1 MNNHFSWSSA
11 FKIAG
16 REARAS
22 IGKFLFVILAVA
34 AGVGALTSVR
44 GFSGAFQSMLLR
56 DARILMAG
64 DLSVRLFNH
73 PTPEQQAVFEKLGE
87 RGVERTWISETISM
101 MSSQDSSR
109 PLMVAVKAVE
119 PDRYPFYGEIKLSP
133 EADLNDILDAESMIV
148 SSDLLLRLNLQR
160 GDSVALGDE
169 QFRIVAEV
177 LVEPDRMTG
186 TMNIGPR
193 VLISR
198 EGLDRARLIQPGS
211 RASQR
216 YLFRLPPE
224 RISIVEARG
233 VLETAFQG
241 DRIVDFREA
250 HPTLRR
256 GLDRSTKFLSLVSL
270 IALIVGALGVAMA
283 MHSHLQQRLDTI
295 AIMKCVGG
303 RSGQIMRIYLLQ
315 TISLGL
321 VGSLLGVV
329 IGYGMQTLFPA
340 LIANYFPEISA
351 LDWQPIVALQG
362 VLIGVLTTLLF
373 TVPTLLSIRRV
384 RPAVIFRRDMD
395 RARLTIGERLRLWL
409 WRGSFWP
416 GAAILASIAALA
428 VWLGESVE
436 LGAWFAGGL
445 VVSLLILSAVASGML
460 RLLRVFPRWLP
471 WRLPPSLRQGIA
483 NLHRPGNHTGA
494 VLVSLGIGVTF
505 TLCIYLI
512 QSSVL
517 SQMVR
522 SAPPNM
528 PNVFFI
534 NVTDQERDGLLE
546 VLKQTPGIKDEPEL
560 SPSVAARLVGVDA
573 TPIEDM
579 DLGNSSRRFRRTRT
593 ITWRSEQPENVEIIE
608 GEWWPAERP
617 AGGRHQASASEGIAE
632 LLGVKLGSQVEWTVG
647 GQTVLAKVVAIH
659 RSERIRPGSSIGFI
673 LTPEALQGLPATYYG
688 GVRVD
693 PQQAIELQR
702 IAFDRFPT
710 ITVINAA
717 DVLEIVQQVV
727 DQIGLVVR
735 FVSAFAILGGIIIL
749 ASGVMATRFRRIR
762 EVAILKTLG
771 ATRRRVANMF
781 SAEFL
786 ILGSVAGLTGAI
798 LASGFS
804 GLLLER
810 VLDAEYQFDAVA
822 SGVCVVATALLA
834 NLAGWLSSFR
844 ILGRKPLEVLRGE

>member
-1 MNNHFSWSSA
+1 MNNHSSWRSA
-11 FKIAG
+11 VKIAG

-22 IGKFLFVILAVA
+22 AGKFVFVILSVA
-34 AGVGALTSVR
+34 AGVGALTGVR
-44 GFSGAFQSMLLR
+44 GFSSAFQSMLLR
-56 DARILMAG
+56 DARVLMAG
-64 DLSVRLFNH
+64 DLSVRLFSH
-73 PTPEQQAVFEKLGE
+73 PNPEQLQAFEKLDE
-87 RGVERTWISETISM
+87 RGAERTWISETVSM
-101 MSSQDSSR
+101 MSSEHAPR
-109 PLMVAVKAVE
+109 PLLVAVKAVE
-119 PDRYPFYGEIKLSP
+119 PAEYPFYGQIKLST
-133 EADLNDILDAESMIV
+133 EASLNDILDEQSMVV
-148 SSDLLLRLNLQR
+148 SSDLLLRLDLKR
-160 GDSVALGDE
+160 GDSVTLGDE

-193 VLISR
+193 VLITR

-216 YLFRLPPE
+216 YLFRLPPQGL
-224 RISIVEARG
+224 SIVEARG
-233 VLETAFQG
+233 LLEKAFRG
-241 DRIVDFREA
+241 DRIVDFRET

-256 GLDRSTKFLSLVSL
+256 GLDRATKFLSLVSL

-295 AIMKCVGG
+295 AIMKCLGG

-315 TISLGL
+315 TLGL
-321 VGSLLGVV
+321 GLAGSLLGVLA
-329 IGYGMQTLFPA
+329 GYGMQSWFPV
-340 LIANYFPEISA
+340 LIANYFPELSA
-351 LDWQPIVALQG
+351 LEWQPIVALQG

-373 TVPTLLSIRRV
+373 TVPTLLSVREV
-384 RPAVIFRRDMD
+384 RPALIFRREMD
-395 RARLTIGERLRLWL
+395 RARLTIGERLRQ
-409 WRGSFWP
+409 WRGSAWLA
-416 GAAILASIAALA
+416 GAIVASIAGLA
-428 VWLGESVE
+428 VWLGDSVE
-436 LGAWFAGGL
+436 LGVWFAGGL
-445 VVSLLILSAVASGML
+445 VVSLLALTAAASG
-460 RLLRVFPRWLP
+460 LLRVLKVFPRWLP
-471 WRLPPSLRQGIA
+471 WRLPTSLRQGIA
-483 NLHRPGNHTGA
+483 NLHRPGNHAGA

-505 TLCIYLI
+505 TLCVYLI

-546 VLKQTPGIKDEPEL
+546 VLKQTPGIQDEPEL
-560 SPSVAARLVGVDA
+560 IPSVAARLVGVDA
-573 TPIEDM
+573 IPIEELN
-579 DLGNSSRRFRRTRT
+579 LGRSGRRFRRTRT
-593 ITWRSEQPENVEIIE
+593 ITWRSEQPENVEILE
-608 GEWWPAERP
+608 GEWWPPERP
-617 AGGRHQASASEGIAE
+617 DGGRHLASASEGTAE
-632 LLGVKLGSQVEWTVG
+632 LLGLKLGSQVEWTVG

-735 FVSAFAILGGIIIL
+735 FVSAFTILGGIIIL

-771 ATRRRVANMF
+771 ATRRKVANMF

-786 ILGSVAGLTGAI
+786 ILGSVAGLMGAI

-810 VLDAEYQFDAVA
+810 VLDAEFQFDAVA
-822 SGVCVVATALLA
+822 NGVCVVATALLA

>member
-1 MNNHFSWSSA
+1 MNNHSSWSSA
-11 FKIAG
+11 LKIAG

-22 IGKFLFVILAVA
+22 VGKFVFVILAVA
-34 AGVGALTSVR
+34 AGVGALTGVR

-56 DARILMAG
+56 DARVLMAG

-73 PTPEQQAVFEKLGE
+73 PNPEQQAAFEKLE
-87 RGVERTWISETISM
+87 QRGVERTWISETVSM
-101 MSSQDSSR
+101 MSSQDSPR
-109 PLMVAVKAVE
+109 PLLVALKAVE

-133 EADLNDILDAESMIV
+133 QAALNDILDAESMVV
-148 SSDLLLRLNLQR
+148 SSDLLPRLNLKR
-160 GDSVALGDE
+160 GDSVTLGDE
-169 QFRIVAEV
+169 RFRIVAEV

-186 TMNIGPR
+186 TMNVGPR

-198 EGLDRARLIQPGS
+198 QGLERSQLMQPGS

-224 RISIVEARG
+224 RISIAEARG
-233 VLETAFQG
+233 ILETAFRG
-241 DRIVDFREA
+241 DRIVDFRET

-283 MHSHLQQRLDTI
+283 MRSHLQQRLDTI

-315 TISLGL
+315 TLGL
-321 VGSLLGVV
+321 GLAGSLLGVLL
-329 IGYGMQTLFPA
+329 GYGMQTLFPA
-340 LIANYFPEISA
+340 LMANYFPELST
-351 LDWQPIVALQG
+351 LEWQPIAALQG
-362 VLIGVLTTLLF
+362 LLIGVLTTLLF
-373 TVPTLLSIRRV
+373 TVPTLLGIRRV

-395 RARLTIGERLRLWL
+395 RARLTVGERLRLWRGAL
-409 WRGSFWP
+409 WWG
-416 GAAILASIAALA
+416 GAIAASIGALA

-436 LGAWFAGGL
+436 LGIWFAGGL
-445 VVSLLILSAVASGML
+445 LVSLLLLAGVASGML
-460 RLLRVFPRWLP
+460 RLLRAFPRWLP
-471 WRLPPSLRQGIA
+471 WRLPTALRHGVA
-483 NLHRPGNHTGA
+483 NLHRPGNHAGA

-534 NVTDQERDGLLE
+534 NVTNQERDGLLE
-546 VLKQTPGIKDEPEL
+546 LLRQTPGIEDEPEL
-560 SPSVAARLVGVDA
+560 IPSVAARLVGVDA
-573 TPIEDM
+573 VPIEEM
-579 DLGNSSRRFRRTRT
+579 NLAGSGRRFRRTRT
-593 ITWRSEQPENVEIIE
+593 ITWRPDQPENVEILA
-608 GEWWPAERP
+608 GEWWPPERP
-617 AGGRHQASASEGIAE
+617 AGGRHLASASEGTAE
-632 LLGVKLGSQVEWTVG
+632 LLGLKLGSQVEWTVG
-647 GQTVLAKVVAIH
+647 GQTVLAKVAAIH

-693 PQQAIELQR
+693 ARQAIELQR
-702 IAFDRFPT
+702 IVFNRFPT

-727 DQIGLVVR
+727 DQIALVVR

-786 ILGSVAGLTGAI
+786 ILGSVAGLMGAI

-804 GLLLER
+804 GLLLEH
-810 VLDAEYQFDAVA
+810 VLDAEFRFDAAA
-822 SGVCVVATALLA
+822 SGVCVIATALLA

>member
-1 MNNHFSWSSA
+1 MRTSWSSA
-11 FKIAG
+11 VKIAE

-22 IGKFLFVILAVA
+22 LGKFVFVILAVA
-34 AGVGALTSVR
+34 AGVGALTGVR
-44 GFSGAFQSMLLR
+44 GFSGAFQGMLLR
-56 DARILMAG
+56 DARTLMAG
-64 DLSVRLFNH
+64 DLSVRLFAH
-73 PTPEQQAVFEKLGE
+73 PNPEQQEAFDKLTE

-101 MSSQDSSR
+101 MSSADSPR
-109 PLMVAVKAVE
+109 PLMVTVKAVE
-119 PDRYPFYGEIKLSP
+119 PDLYPFYGQIKLAP
-133 EADLNDILDAESMIV
+133 EGGLNDVLDAESMVV
-148 SSDLLLRLNLQR
+148 SSDLLLRLKLNR
-160 GDSVALGDE
+160 GDSVMLGDE

-186 TMNIGPR
+186 TMNVGPR
-193 VLISR
+193 VMISR
-198 EGLDRARLIQPGS
+198 DGLERTRLIQPGS

-224 RISIVEARG
+224 RISIAESRG
-233 VLETAFQG
+233 ILETAFQG
-241 DRIVDFREA
+241 DRIVDFRET

-256 GLDRSTKFLSLVSL
+256 GLDRATKFLSLVSL

-303 RSGQIMRIYLLQ
+303 SSGQIMRIYLLQ
-315 TISLGL
+315 TIALGL
-321 VGSLLGVV
+321 VGSLLGVLV
-329 IGYGMQTLFPA
+329 GYGMQTLFPV
-340 LIANYFPEISA
+340 LIANYFPEISG
-351 LDWQPIVALQG
+351 LEWQPIAALQG

-373 TVPTLLSIRRV
+373 TVPTLLSVRRV

-395 RARLTIGERLRLWL
+395 GARLTMGERLRQ

-428 VWLGESVE
+428 VWLGESVQ
-436 LGAWFAGGL
+436 LGVWFAGGL
-445 VVSLLILSAVASGML
+445 LVSLLILSAVASGML
-460 RLLRVFPRWLP
+460 RALRVFPRWLP
-471 WRLPPSLRQGIA
+471 WKLPPSLRQGVA
-483 NLHRPGNHTGA
+483 NLHRPGNHAGA

-517 SQMVR
+517 TQMVR

-534 NVTDQERDGLLE
+534 NVTNQERDGLLE
-546 VLKQTPGIKDEPEL
+546 VLRETPGIKDEPEL
-560 SPSVAARLVGVDA
+560 IPSVAARLVGVDA
-573 TPIEDM
+573 TPVEEM
-579 DLGNSSRRFRRTRT
+579 DLGNSGRRFRRTRT
-593 ITWRSEQPENVEIIE
+593 ITWRSEQPESIEILE
-608 GEWWPAERP
+608 GEWWPAERA
-617 AGGRHQASASEGIAE
+617 AGGRHQASASEGVAE
-632 LLGVKLGSQVEWTVG
+632 LLGIKLGSQVEWTVG

-659 RSERIRPGSSIGFI
+659 RPEGIRPGASIGFI
-673 LTPEALQGLPATYYG
+673 LTPEALEGLPTTYYG

-693 PQQAIELQR
+693 PQQAIELQQ
-702 IAFDRFPT
+702 IAFDRFPN

-735 FVSAFAILGGIIIL
+735 FVSGFAILGGIIIL

-771 ATRRRVANMF
+771 ATRKKIANMF

-786 ILGSVAGLTGAI
+786 ILGSVAGLMGSI
-798 LASGFS
+798 LATGFS
-804 GLLLER
+804 GLLLVR
-810 VLDAEYQFDAVA
+810 VLDAEFQFDPVA
-822 SGVCVVATALLA
+822 NGVCVVATALLA

>member
-1 MNNHFSWSSA
+1 MAQHSSWSSA

-22 IGKFLFVILAVA
+22 IGKFVFVILAVA
-34 AGVGALTSVR
+34 AGVGALTGVR
-44 GFSGAFQSMLLR
+44 GFSGAFQSILLR
-56 DARILMAG
+56 DARVLMAG
-64 DLSVRLFNH
+64 DLSVRLFSLPN
-73 PTPEQQAVFEKLGE
+73 PEQEAAFQKLQD
-87 RGVERTWISETISM
+87 RGVERTWVSETISM
-101 MSSQDSSR
+101 MSSEDSPR
-109 PLMVAVKAVE
+109 PMMVAVKAVE
-119 PDRYPFYGEIKLSP
+119 PDQYPFYGEIKLSP
-133 EADLNDILDAESMIV
+133 ESSLNDILDAESMVV
-148 SSDLLLRLNLQR
+148 SSDLLLRLNLKR
-160 GDSVALGDE
+160 GDSVTLGDDR
-169 QFRIVAEV
+169 FRIVAEV

-186 TMNIGPR
+186 TMNVGPR
-193 VLISR
+193 VLINR

-233 VLETAFQG
+233 ILETAFRG
-241 DRIVDFREA
+241 DRIVDFRET

-315 TISLGL
+315 TIGLGL
-321 VGSLLGVV
+321 VGSLLGVLA
-329 IGYGMQTLFPA
+329 GYGMQTLFPA
-340 LIANYFPEISA
+340 LIANYFPELSA
-351 LDWQPIVALQG
+351 LEWQPVVALQG
-362 VLIGVLTTLLF
+362 LLIGVLTTLLF

-384 RPAVIFRRDMD
+384 RPAVIFRREMD
-395 RARLTIGERLRLWL
+395 RARLTFRERLRQ
-409 WRGSFWP
+409 WRGSLWS
-416 GAAILASIAALA
+416 GAAIIASIGALA

-436 LGAWFAGGL
+436 LGIWFASGL
-445 VVSLLILSAVASGML
+445 VVSLLVLAAVASGML
-460 RLLRVFPRWLP
+460 RVLRVFPRWLP
-471 WRLPPSLRQGIA
+471 WRLPTSLRQGVA
-483 NLHRPGNHTGA
+483 NLHRPGNHAGA

-517 SQMVR
+517 AQMVR

-546 VLKQTPGIKDEPEL
+546 VLRQTPGIEDEAEL
-560 SPSVAARLVGVDA
+560 IPSVAARLVGVDA
-573 TPIEDM
+573 VPIEEM
-579 DLGNSSRRFRRTRT
+579 DLGRSSRRFRSTRT
-593 ITWRSEQPENVEIIE
+593 ITWRSEQPENIEIIE

-617 AGGRHQASASEGIAE
+617 AGGRHMVSASEGVAE
-632 LLGVKLGSQVEWTVG
+632 LLGIELGSQVEWTVG

-673 LTPEALQGLPATYYG
+673 LTPEALQGVPTTYYG

-693 PQQAIELQR
+693 PQQAIELQQ
-702 IAFDRFPT
+702 IAFERFPT

-735 FVSAFAILGGIIIL
+735 FVSGFAILGGIIIL

-786 ILGSVAGLTGAI
+786 ILGSVAGLMGAI

-810 VLDAEYQFDAVA
+810 VLDAEFQFDAA
-822 SGVCVVATALLA
+822 ANAICVVATALLA

>member
-1 MNNHFSWSSA
+1 MRTSWSSA
-11 FKIAG
+11 VKIAE

-22 IGKFLFVILAVA
+22 LGKFVFVILAVA
-34 AGVGALTSVR
+34 AGVGALTGVR
-44 GFSGAFQSMLLR
+44 GFSGAFQGMLLR
-56 DARILMAG
+56 DARTLMAG

-73 PTPEQQAVFEKLGE
+73 PNPKQQEAFDKLTE

-101 MSSQDSSR
+101 MSSADSPR

-119 PDRYPFYGEIKLSP
+119 PDLYPFYGQLKLAP
-133 EADLNDILDAESMIV
+133 EGGLNDVLDAESMVV
-148 SSDLLLRLNLQR
+148 SSDLLLRLNLNR
-160 GDSVALGDE
+160 GDSVMLGDE

-186 TMNIGPR
+186 TMNVGPR

-198 EGLDRARLIQPGS
+198 DGLERTRLIQPGS

-224 RISIVEARG
+224 RVSIAEARG
-233 VLETAFQG
+233 ILETAFQG
-241 DRIVDFREA
+241 DRIVDFRET

-256 GLDRSTKFLSLVSL
+256 GLDRATKFLSLVSL

-303 RSGQIMRIYLLQ
+303 SSGQIMRIYLLQ
-315 TISLGL
+315 TIALGL
-321 VGSLLGVV
+321 VGSLLGVLV
-329 IGYGMQTLFPA
+329 GYGMQTLFPV
-340 LIANYFPEISA
+340 LIANYFPEISG
-351 LDWQPIVALQG
+351 LEWQPIAALQG

-373 TVPTLLSIRRV
+373 TVPTLLSVRRV

-395 RARLTIGERLRLWL
+395 GARLTMSERLRQ

-416 GAAILASIAALA
+416 GTAILASIATLA
-428 VWLGESVE
+428 VWLGESVQ
-436 LGAWFAGGL
+436 LGVWFAGGL
-445 VVSLLILSAVASGML
+445 LVSLLILSAVAAGML
-460 RLLRVFPRWLP
+460 RALRVFPHWLP
-471 WRLPPSLRQGIA
+471 WKLPPSLRQGVA
-483 NLHRPGNHTGA
+483 NLHRPGNHAGA

-517 SQMVR
+517 TQMVR

-534 NVTDQERDGLLE
+534 NVTNQERDGLLE
-546 VLKQTPGIKDEPEL
+546 VLRETPGIKDEPEL
-560 SPSVAARLVGVDA
+560 IPSVAARLVGVDA
-573 TPIEDM
+573 TPVEEM
-579 DLGNSSRRFRRTRT
+579 DLGNSGRRFRRTRT
-593 ITWRSEQPENVEIIE
+593 ITWRSEQPESIEILE
-608 GEWWPAERP
+608 GEWWPAERA
-617 AGGRHQASASEGIAE
+617 AGGRHQASASEGVAE
-632 LLGVKLGSQVEWTVG
+632 LLGIKLGAQVEWTVG

-659 RSERIRPGSSIGFI
+659 RSERIRPGASIGFI
-673 LTPEALQGLPATYYG
+673 LTPEALEGLPTTYYG

-693 PQQAIELQR
+693 PQQAIELQQ
-702 IAFDRFPT
+702 IAFDRFPN

-735 FVSAFAILGGIIIL
+735 FVSGFAILGGIIIL

-762 EVAILKTLG
+762 DVAILKTLG
-771 ATRRRVANMF
+771 ATRKKIANMF

-786 ILGSVAGLTGAI
+786 ILGSVAGLMGSI
-798 LASGFS
+798 LATGFS
-804 GLLLER
+804 GLLLVR
-810 VLDAEYQFDAVA
+810 VLDAEFQFDPVA
-822 SGVCVVATALLA
+822 NGVCVVATALLA

-844 ILGRKPLEVLRGE
+844 ILSRKPLEVLRGE

>member
-1 MNNHFSWSSA
+1 MRTSWSSA
-11 FKIAG
+11 VKIAE

-22 IGKFLFVILAVA
+22 LGKFVFVILAVA
-34 AGVGALTSVR
+34 AGVGALTGVR
-44 GFSGAFQSMLLR
+44 GFSGAFQGMLLR
-56 DARILMAG
+56 DARTLMAG

-73 PTPEQQAVFEKLGE
+73 PNPKQQEAFDKLTE

-101 MSSQDSSR
+101 MSSADSPR

-119 PDRYPFYGEIKLSP
+119 PDLYPFYGQLKLAP
-133 EADLNDILDAESMIV
+133 EGGLNDVLDAESMVV
-148 SSDLLLRLNLQR
+148 SSDLLLRLNLNR
-160 GDSVALGDE
+160 GDSVMLGDE

-186 TMNIGPR
+186 TMNVGPR

-198 EGLDRARLIQPGS
+198 DGLERTRLIQPGS

-224 RISIVEARG
+224 RVSIAEARG
-233 VLETAFQG
+233 ILETAFQG
-241 DRIVDFREA
+241 DRIVDFRET

-256 GLDRSTKFLSLVSL
+256 GLDRATKFLSLVSL

-303 RSGQIMRIYLLQ
+303 SSGQIMRIYLLQ
-315 TISLGL
+315 TIALGL
-321 VGSLLGVV
+321 VGSLLGVLV
-329 IGYGMQTLFPA
+329 GYGMQTLFPV
-340 LIANYFPEISA
+340 LIANYFPEISG
-351 LDWQPIVALQG
+351 LEWQPIAALQG

-373 TVPTLLSIRRV
+373 TVPTLLSVRRV

-395 RARLTIGERLRLWL
+395 GARLTMSERLRQ

-416 GAAILASIAALA
+416 GTAILASIATLA
-428 VWLGESVE
+428 VWLGESVQ
-436 LGAWFAGGL
+436 LGVWFAGGL
-445 VVSLLILSAVASGML
+445 LVSLLILSAVAAGML
-460 RLLRVFPRWLP
+460 RALRVFPHWLP
-471 WRLPPSLRQGIA
+471 WKLPPSLRQGVA
-483 NLHRPGNHTGA
+483 NLHRPGNHAGA

-517 SQMVR
+517 TQMVR

-534 NVTDQERDGLLE
+534 NVTNQERDGLLE
-546 VLKQTPGIKDEPEL
+546 VLRETPGIKDEPEL
-560 SPSVAARLVGVDA
+560 IPSVAARLVGVDA
-573 TPIEDM
+573 TPVEEM
-579 DLGNSSRRFRRTRT
+579 DLGNSGRRFRRTRT
-593 ITWRSEQPENVEIIE
+593 ITWRSEQPESIEILE
-608 GEWWPAERP
+608 GEWWPAERA
-617 AGGRHQASASEGIAE
+617 AGGRHQASASEGVAE
-632 LLGVKLGSQVEWTVG
+632 LLGIKLGAQVEWTVG

-659 RSERIRPGSSIGFI
+659 RSERIRPGASIGFI
-673 LTPEALQGLPATYYG
+673 LTPEALEGLPTTYYG

-693 PQQAIELQR
+693 PQQAIELQQ
-702 IAFDRFPT
+702 IAFDRFPN

-735 FVSAFAILGGIIIL
+735 FVSGFAILGGIIIL

-771 ATRRRVANMF
+771 ATRKKIANMF

-786 ILGSVAGLTGAI
+786 ILGSVAGLMGSI
-798 LASGFS
+798 LATGFS
-804 GLLLER
+804 GLLLVR
-810 VLDAEYQFDAVA
+810 VLDAEFQFDPVA
-822 SGVCVVATALLA
+822 NGVCVVATALLA

-844 ILGRKPLEVLRGE
+844 ILSRKPLEVLRGE

>member
-1 MNNHFSWSSA
+1 MRTSWSSA
-11 FKIAG
+11 VKIAE

-22 IGKFLFVILAVA
+22 LGKFVFVILAVA
-34 AGVGALTSVR
+34 AGVGALTGVR
-44 GFSGAFQSMLLR
+44 GFSGAFQGMLLR
-56 DARILMAG
+56 DARTLMAG

-73 PTPEQQAVFEKLGE
+73 PNPKQQEAFDKLTE

-101 MSSQDSSR
+101 MSSADSPR

-119 PDRYPFYGEIKLSP
+119 PDLYPFYGQLKLAP
-133 EADLNDILDAESMIV
+133 EGGLNDVLDAESMVV
-148 SSDLLLRLNLQR
+148 SSDLLLRLNLNR
-160 GDSVALGDE
+160 GDSVMLGDE

-186 TMNIGPR
+186 TMNVGPR

-198 EGLDRARLIQPGS
+198 DGLERTRLIQPGS

-224 RISIVEARG
+224 RVSIAEARG
-233 VLETAFQG
+233 ILETAFQG
-241 DRIVDFREA
+241 DRIVDFRET

-256 GLDRSTKFLSLVSL
+256 GLDRATKFLSLVSL

-303 RSGQIMRIYLLQ
+303 SSGQIMRIYLLQ
-315 TISLGL
+315 TIALGL
-321 VGSLLGVV
+321 VGSLLGVLV
-329 IGYGMQTLFPA
+329 GYGMQTLFPV
-340 LIANYFPEISA
+340 LIANYFPEISG
-351 LDWQPIVALQG
+351 LEWQPIAALQG

-373 TVPTLLSIRRV
+373 TVPTLLSVRRV

-395 RARLTIGERLRLWL
+395 GARLTMGERLRQ

-416 GAAILASIAALA
+416 GAAILASIGALA
-428 VWLGESVE
+428 VWLGESVQ
-436 LGAWFAGGL
+436 LGVWFAGGL
-445 VVSLLILSAVASGML
+445 LVSLLILSAVASVML
-460 RLLRVFPRWLP
+460 RALRVFPRWLP
-471 WRLPPSLRQGIA
+471 WKLPPSLRQGVA
-483 NLHRPGNHTGA
+483 NLHRPGNHAGA

-517 SQMVR
+517 TQMVR

-534 NVTDQERDGLLE
+534 NVTNQERDGLLE
-546 VLKQTPGIKDEPEL
+546 VLRETPGIKDEPEL
-560 SPSVAARLVGVDA
+560 IPSVAARLVGVDA
-573 TPIEDM
+573 TPVEEM
-579 DLGNSSRRFRRTRT
+579 DLGNSGRRFRRTRT
-593 ITWRSEQPENVEIIE
+593 ITWRSEQPESIEILE
-608 GEWWPAERP
+608 GEWWPAERA
-617 AGGRHQASASEGIAE
+617 AGGRHQASASEGVAE
-632 LLGVKLGSQVEWTVG
+632 LLGIKLGSQVEWTVG

-659 RSERIRPGSSIGFI
+659 RSERIRPGASIGFI
-673 LTPEALQGLPATYYG
+673 LTPEALEGLPTTYYG

-702 IAFDRFPT
+702 IAFDRFPN

-735 FVSAFAILGGIIIL
+735 FVSGFAILGGIIIL

-771 ATRRRVANMF
+771 ATRKKIANMF

-786 ILGSVAGLTGAI
+786 ILGSVAGLMGSI
-798 LASGFS
+798 LATGFS
-804 GLLLER
+804 GLLLVR
-810 VLDAEYQFDAVA
+810 VLDAEFQFDPVA
-822 SGVCVVATALLA
+822 NGVCVVATALLA

>member
-1 MNNHFSWSSA
+1 MSSPSSWSSA
-11 FKIAG
+11 VKIAE

-22 IGKFLFVILAVA
+22 LGKFVFVILAVA
-34 AGVGALTSVR
+34 AGVGALTGVR
-44 GFSGAFQSMLLR
+44 GFSGAFQTMLLR
-56 DARILMAG
+56 DARTLMAG
-64 DLSVRLFNH
+64 DLSVRLFSQPN
-73 PTPEQQAVFEKLGE
+73 PEQQAAFDKLAA
-87 RGVERTWISETISM
+87 RGIERTWISETISM
-101 MSSQDSSR
+101 MSSADSPR
-109 PLMVAVKAVE
+109 PMMVAVKAVE
-119 PDRYPFYGEIKLSP
+119 PDRYPFYGEIKLAP
-133 EADLNDILDAESMIV
+133 EADLSDMLDAESMVV
-148 SSDLLLRLNLQR
+148 SSDLLLRLNLKR
-160 GDSVALGDE
+160 GDSVTLGE
-169 QFRIVAEV
+169 QQFRIVAEV

-193 VLISR
+193 VLINR

-224 RISIVEARG
+224 RISIAEARG

-241 DRIVDFREA
+241 DRIVDFRET

-303 RSGQIMRIYLLQ
+303 SSGQIMRIYLLQ
-315 TISLGL
+315 TIALGL
-321 VGSLLGVV
+321 AGSLLGVV
-329 IGYGMQTLFPA
+329 VGYGMQTLFPA
-340 LIANYFPEISA
+340 LIANYFPEISG
-351 LDWQPIVALQG
+351 LEWQPVAALQG

-373 TVPTLLSIRRV
+373 TVPTLLSVRRV

-395 RARLTIGERLRLWL
+395 GARLTAGERLRQ

-428 VWLGESVE
+428 VWLGESIE
-436 LGAWFAGGL
+436 LGVWFAGGL
-445 VVSLLILSAVASGML
+445 LVSLLILSAVASGML
-460 RLLRVFPRWLP
+460 RVLRVLPRWLP
-471 WRLPPSLRQGIA
+471 WRLSPSLRQGVA
-483 NLHRPGNHTGA
+483 NLHRPGNHAGA

-546 VLKQTPGIKDEPEL
+546 VLRETPGIKDEPEL
-560 SPSVAARLVGVDA
+560 IPSVAARLVGVDA
-573 TPIEDM
+573 TPIEEM
-579 DLGNSSRRFRRTRT
+579 DLGNSGRRFRGTRT
-593 ITWRSEQPENVEIIE
+593 ITWRSERPENIEILE
-608 GEWWPAERP
+608 GEWWPAERA
-617 AGGRHQASASEGIAE
+617 AGARHQASVSEGIAE

-659 RSERIRPGSSIGFI
+659 RSERIRPGSQIGFI

-735 FVSAFAILGGIIIL
+735 FVSGFAILGGIIIL

-771 ATRRRVANMF
+771 ATRRRIANMF

-786 ILGSVAGLTGAI
+786 ILGSVAGLMGSI
-798 LASGFS
+798 LATGFS

-810 VLDAEYQFDAVA
+810 VLDAEFQFDALA
-822 SGVCVVATALLA
+822 NGICVVATALLA

>member
-1 MNNHFSWSSA
+1 MRTSWSSA
-11 FKIAG
+11 VKIAE

-22 IGKFLFVILAVA
+22 LGKFVFVILAVA
-34 AGVGALTSVR
+34 AGVGALTGVR
-44 GFSGAFQSMLLR
+44 GFSGAFQGMLLR
-56 DARILMAG
+56 DARTLMAG
-64 DLSVRLFNH
+64 DLSVRLFAH
-73 PTPEQQAVFEKLGE
+73 PNPEQQEAFDKLTE

-101 MSSQDSSR
+101 MSSADSPR
-109 PLMVAVKAVE
+109 PLMVTVKAVE
-119 PDRYPFYGEIKLSP
+119 PDLYPFYGQIKLAP
-133 EADLNDILDAESMIV
+133 EGGLNDVLDAESMVV
-148 SSDLLLRLNLQR
+148 SSDLLLRLKLNR
-160 GDSVALGDE
+160 GDSVMLGDE

-186 TMNIGPR
+186 TMNVGPR
-193 VLISR
+193 VMISR
-198 EGLDRARLIQPGS
+198 DGLERTRLIQPGS

-224 RISIVEARG
+224 RISIAESRG
-233 VLETAFQG
+233 ILETAFQG
-241 DRIVDFREA
+241 DRIVDFRET

-256 GLDRSTKFLSLVSL
+256 GLDRATKFLSLVSL

-303 RSGQIMRIYLLQ
+303 SSGQIMRIYLLQ
-315 TISLGL
+315 TIALGL
-321 VGSLLGVV
+321 VGSLLGVLV
-329 IGYGMQTLFPA
+329 GYGMQTLFPV
-340 LIANYFPEISA
+340 LIANYFPEISG
-351 LDWQPIVALQG
+351 LEWQPIAALQG

-373 TVPTLLSIRRV
+373 TVPTLLSVRRV

-395 RARLTIGERLRLWL
+395 GARLTMGERLRQ

-428 VWLGESVE
+428 VWLGESVQ
-436 LGAWFAGGL
+436 LGVWFAGGL
-445 VVSLLILSAVASGML
+445 LVSLLILSAVASVML
-460 RLLRVFPRWLP
+460 RALRVFPRWLP
-471 WRLPPSLRQGIA
+471 WKLPPSLRQGVA
-483 NLHRPGNHTGA
+483 NLHRPGNHAGA

-517 SQMVR
+517 TQMVR

-534 NVTDQERDGLLE
+534 NVTNQERDGLLE
-546 VLKQTPGIKDEPEL
+546 VLRETPGIKDEPEL
-560 SPSVAARLVGVDA
+560 IPSVAARLVGVDA
-573 TPIEDM
+573 TPVEEM
-579 DLGNSSRRFRRTRT
+579 DLGNSGRRFRRTRT
-593 ITWRSEQPENVEIIE
+593 ITWRSEQPESIEILE
-608 GEWWPAERP
+608 GEWWPAERA
-617 AGGRHQASASEGIAE
+617 AGGRHQASASEGVAE
-632 LLGVKLGSQVEWTVG
+632 LLGIKLGSQVEWTVG

-659 RSERIRPGSSIGFI
+659 RSEGIRPGASIGFI
-673 LTPEALQGLPATYYG
+673 LTPEALEGLPTTYYG

-693 PQQAIELQR
+693 PQQAIELQQ
-702 IAFDRFPT
+702 IAFDRFPN

-735 FVSAFAILGGIIIL
+735 FVSGFAILGGIIIL

-771 ATRRRVANMF
+771 ATRKKIANMF

-786 ILGSVAGLTGAI
+786 ILGSVAGLMGSI
-798 LASGFS
+798 LATGFS
-804 GLLLER
+804 GLLLVR
-810 VLDAEYQFDAVA
+810 VLDAEFQFDPVA
-822 SGVCVVATALLA
+822 NGVCVVATALLA

>member
-1 MNNHFSWSSA
+1 MRTSWSSA
-11 FKIAG
+11 VKIAE

-22 IGKFLFVILAVA
+22 LGKFVFVILAVA
-34 AGVGALTSVR
+34 AGVGALTGVR
-44 GFSGAFQSMLLR
+44 GFSGAFQGMLLR
-56 DARILMAG
+56 DARTLMAG

-73 PTPEQQAVFEKLGE
+73 PNPKQQEAFDKLTE

-101 MSSQDSSR
+101 MSSADSPR

-119 PDRYPFYGEIKLSP
+119 PDLYPFYGQLKLAP
-133 EADLNDILDAESMIV
+133 EGGLNDVLDAESMVV
-148 SSDLLLRLNLQR
+148 SSDLLLRLNLNR
-160 GDSVALGDE
+160 GDSVMLGDE

-186 TMNIGPR
+186 TMNVGPR

-198 EGLDRARLIQPGS
+198 DGLERTRLIQPGS

-224 RISIVEARG
+224 RVSIAEARG
-233 VLETAFQG
+233 ILETAFQG
-241 DRIVDFREA
+241 DRIVDFRET

-256 GLDRSTKFLSLVSL
+256 GLDRATKFLSLVSL

-303 RSGQIMRIYLLQ
+303 SSGQIMRIYLLQ
-315 TISLGL
+315 TIALGL
-321 VGSLLGVV
+321 VGSLLGVLV
-329 IGYGMQTLFPA
+329 GYGMQTLFPV
-340 LIANYFPEISA
+340 LIANYFPEISG
-351 LDWQPIVALQG
+351 LEWQPIAALQG

-373 TVPTLLSIRRV
+373 TVPTLLSVRRV

-395 RARLTIGERLRLWL
+395 GARLTMSERLRQ

-416 GAAILASIAALA
+416 GTAILASIAALA
-428 VWLGESVE
+428 VWLGESVQ
-436 LGAWFAGGL
+436 LGVWFAGGL
-445 VVSLLILSAVASGML
+445 LVSLLILSAVAAGML
-460 RLLRVFPRWLP
+460 RALRVFPHWLP
-471 WRLPPSLRQGIA
+471 WKLPPSLRQGVA
-483 NLHRPGNHTGA
+483 NLHRPGNHAGA

-517 SQMVR
+517 TQMVR

-534 NVTDQERDGLLE
+534 NVTNQERDGLLE
-546 VLKQTPGIKDEPEL
+546 VLRETPGIKDEPEL
-560 SPSVAARLVGVDA
+560 IPSVAARLVGVDA
-573 TPIEDM
+573 TPVEEM
-579 DLGNSSRRFRRTRT
+579 DLGNSGRRFRHTRT
-593 ITWRSEQPENVEIIE
+593 ITWRSEQPESIEILE
-608 GEWWPAERP
+608 GEWWPAERA
-617 AGGRHQASASEGIAE
+617 AGGRHQASASEGVAE
-632 LLGVKLGSQVEWTVG
+632 LLGIKLGSQVEWTVG

-659 RSERIRPGSSIGFI
+659 RSERIRPGASIGFI
-673 LTPEALQGLPATYYG
+673 LTPEALEGLPTTYYG

-693 PQQAIELQR
+693 PQQAIELQQ
-702 IAFDRFPT
+702 IAFDRFPN

-735 FVSAFAILGGIIIL
+735 FVSGFAILGGIIIL

-771 ATRRRVANMF
+771 ATRKKIANMF

-786 ILGSVAGLTGAI
+786 ILGSVAGLMGSI
-798 LASGFS
+798 LATGFS
-804 GLLLER
+804 GLLLVR
-810 VLDAEYQFDAVA
+810 VLDAEFQFDPVA
-822 SGVCVVATALLA
+822 NGVCVVATALLA

>member
-1 MNNHFSWSSA
+1 MRTSWSSA
-11 FKIAG
+11 VKIAE

-22 IGKFLFVILAVA
+22 LGKFVFVILAVA
-34 AGVGALTSVR
+34 AGVGALTGVR
-44 GFSGAFQSMLLR
+44 GFSGAFQGMLLR
-56 DARILMAG
+56 DARTLMAG

-73 PTPEQQAVFEKLGE
+73 PNPKQQEAFDKLTE

-101 MSSQDSSR
+101 MSSADSPR

-119 PDRYPFYGEIKLSP
+119 PDLYPFYGQLKLAP
-133 EADLNDILDAESMIV
+133 EGGLNDVLDAESMVV
-148 SSDLLLRLNLQR
+148 SSDLLLRLNLNR
-160 GDSVALGDE
+160 GDSVMLGDE

-186 TMNIGPR
+186 TMNVGPR

-198 EGLDRARLIQPGS
+198 DGLERTRLIQPGS

-224 RISIVEARG
+224 RVSIAEARG
-233 VLETAFQG
+233 ILETAFQG
-241 DRIVDFREA
+241 DRIVDFRET

-256 GLDRSTKFLSLVSL
+256 GLDRATKFLSLVSL

-303 RSGQIMRIYLLQ
+303 SSGQIMRIYLLQ
-315 TISLGL
+315 TIALGL
-321 VGSLLGVV
+321 VGSLLGALV
-329 IGYGMQTLFPA
+329 GYGMQTLFPV
-340 LIANYFPEISA
+340 LIANYFPEISG
-351 LDWQPIVALQG
+351 LEWQPIAALQG

-373 TVPTLLSIRRV
+373 TVPTLLSVRRV

-395 RARLTIGERLRLWL
+395 GARLTMSERLRQ

-416 GAAILASIAALA
+416 GTAILASIAALA
-428 VWLGESVE
+428 VWLGESVQ
-436 LGAWFAGGL
+436 LGVWFAGGL
-445 VVSLLILSAVASGML
+445 LVSLLILSAVAAGML
-460 RLLRVFPRWLP
+460 RALRVFPHWLP
-471 WRLPPSLRQGIA
+471 WKLPPSLRQGVA
-483 NLHRPGNHTGA
+483 NLHRPGNHAGA

-517 SQMVR
+517 TQMVR

-534 NVTDQERDGLLE
+534 NVTNQERDGLLE
-546 VLKQTPGIKDEPEL
+546 VLRETPGIKDEPEL
-560 SPSVAARLVGVDA
+560 IPSVAARLVGVDA
-573 TPIEDM
+573 TPVEEM
-579 DLGNSSRRFRRTRT
+579 DLGNSGRRFRRTRT
-593 ITWRSEQPENVEIIE
+593 ITWRSEQPESIEILE
-608 GEWWPAERP
+608 GEWWPAERA
-617 AGGRHQASASEGIAE
+617 AGGRHQASASEGVAE
-632 LLGVKLGSQVEWTVG
+632 LLGIKLGSQVEWTVG

-659 RSERIRPGSSIGFI
+659 RSERIRPGASIGFI
-673 LTPEALQGLPATYYG
+673 LTPEALEGLPTTYYG

-693 PQQAIELQR
+693 PQQAIELQQ
-702 IAFDRFPT
+702 IAFDRFPN

-735 FVSAFAILGGIIIL
+735 FVSGFAILGGIIIL

-771 ATRRRVANMF
+771 ATRKKIANMF

-786 ILGSVAGLTGAI
+786 ILGSVAGLMGSI
-798 LASGFS
+798 LATGFS
-804 GLLLER
+804 GLLLVR
-810 VLDAEYQFDAVA
+810 VLDAEFQFDPVA
-822 SGVCVVATALLA
+822 NGVCVVATALLA

>member
-1 MNNHFSWSSA
+1 MRTSWSSA
-11 FKIAG
+11 VKIAE

-22 IGKFLFVILAVA
+22 LGKFVFVILAVA
-34 AGVGALTSVR
+34 AGVGALTGVR
-44 GFSGAFQSMLLR
+44 GFSGAFQGMLLR
-56 DARILMAG
+56 DARTLMAG
-64 DLSVRLFNH
+64 DLSVRLFAH
-73 PTPEQQAVFEKLGE
+73 PNPEQQEAFDKLTE

-101 MSSQDSSR
+101 MSSADSPR
-109 PLMVAVKAVE
+109 PLMVTVKAVE
-119 PDRYPFYGEIKLSP
+119 PDLYPFYGQIKLAP
-133 EADLNDILDAESMIV
+133 EGGLNDVLDAESMVV
-148 SSDLLLRLNLQR
+148 SSDLLLRLKLNR
-160 GDSVALGDE
+160 GDSVMLGDE

-186 TMNIGPR
+186 TMNVGPR
-193 VLISR
+193 VMISR
-198 EGLDRARLIQPGS
+198 DGLERTRLIQPGS

-224 RISIVEARG
+224 RISIAESRG
-233 VLETAFQG
+233 ILETAFQG
-241 DRIVDFREA
+241 DRIVDFRET

-256 GLDRSTKFLSLVSL
+256 GLDRATKFLSLVSL

-303 RSGQIMRIYLLQ
+303 SSGQIMRIYLLQ
-315 TISLGL
+315 TIALGL
-321 VGSLLGVV
+321 VGSLLGVLV
-329 IGYGMQTLFPA
+329 GYGMQTLFPV
-340 LIANYFPEISA
+340 LIANYFPEISG
-351 LDWQPIVALQG
+351 LEWQPIAALQG

-373 TVPTLLSIRRV
+373 TVPTLLSVRRV

-395 RARLTIGERLRLWL
+395 GARLTMGERLRQ

-428 VWLGESVE
+428 VWLGESVQ
-436 LGAWFAGGL
+436 LGVWFAGGL
-445 VVSLLILSAVASGML
+445 LVSLLILSAVASGML
-460 RLLRVFPRWLP
+460 RALRVFPRWLP
-471 WRLPPSLRQGIA
+471 WKLPPSLRQGVA
-483 NLHRPGNHTGA
+483 NLHRPGNHAGA

-517 SQMVR
+517 TQMVR

-534 NVTDQERDGLLE
+534 NVTNQERDGLLE
-546 VLKQTPGIKDEPEL
+546 VLRETPGIKDEPEL
-560 SPSVAARLVGVDA
+560 IPSVAARLVGVDA
-573 TPIEDM
+573 TPVEEM
-579 DLGNSSRRFRRTRT
+579 DLGNSGRRFRRTRT
-593 ITWRSEQPENVEIIE
+593 ITWRSEQPESIEILE
-608 GEWWPAERP
+608 GEWWPAERA
-617 AGGRHQASASEGIAE
+617 AGGRHQASASEGVAE
-632 LLGVKLGSQVEWTVG
+632 LLGIKLGSQVEWTVG

-659 RSERIRPGSSIGFI
+659 RSEGIRPGASIGFI
-673 LTPEALQGLPATYYG
+673 LTPEALEGLPTTYYG

-693 PQQAIELQR
+693 PQQAIELQQ
-702 IAFDRFPT
+702 IAFDRFPN

-735 FVSAFAILGGIIIL
+735 FVSGFAILGGIIIL

-771 ATRRRVANMF
+771 ATRKKIANMF

-786 ILGSVAGLTGAI
+786 ILGSVAGLMGSI
-798 LASGFS
+798 LATGFS
-804 GLLLER
+804 GLLLVR
-810 VLDAEYQFDAVA
+810 VLDAEFQFDPVA
-822 SGVCVVATALLA
+822 NGVCVVATALLA